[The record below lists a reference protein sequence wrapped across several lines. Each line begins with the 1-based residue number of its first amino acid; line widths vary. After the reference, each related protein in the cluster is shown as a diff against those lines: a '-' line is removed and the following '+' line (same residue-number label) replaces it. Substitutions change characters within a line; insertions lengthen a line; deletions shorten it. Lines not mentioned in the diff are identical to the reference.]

1 MKDTS
6 TNARSASVIHT
17 IIDDSSAAPERTH
30 DAPAG
35 AVTAARDEVRFV
47 EVLAALDP
55 YDEALILDRL
65 LNPVIR
71 DNAPHHVFAVLR
83 EALDRA
89 ITARL
94 ASHTSHS

>member
-6 TNARSASVIHT
+6 NASSGPVVHT
-17 IIDDSSAAPERTH
+17 IISDSSAAPERPH
-30 DAPAG
+30 DAPARD
-35 AVTAARDEVRFV
+35 VTDARDEVRFV
-47 EVLAALDP
+47 DVINALDP

-89 ITARL
+89 VTARL
-94 ASHTSHS
+94 AAHTSHQ